1 MTFDDCGYLLVKT
14 VLSERECE
22 LLSTYCLI
30 DEKVRPNFD
39 SADVPDTHFKTSDL
53 LSTALLV
60 TIQKDVERLSEMKLV
75 PTSSHFRV
83 YRKDS
88 YLTRHHDQK
97 ECCQLTASINVGSR
111 LPDGYEGWPVYLE
124 GQPFVLEVGDML
136 LFKGHEFYHSRDT
149 FDVPEYCYQI
159 QFFMH
164 YVEEGAEIIDEY
176 KGVEGV
182 GFL

>member
-1 MTFDDCGYLLVKT
+1 MDFVDCGYLLVKSFLT
-14 VLSERECE
+14 ERECE
-22 LLSTYCLI
+22 ILSTYALI

-53 LSTALLV
+53 LSTSLLV
-60 TIQKDVERLSEMKLV
+60 SIQKDVERLSGLSLV

-83 YRKDS
+83 YRDGS
-88 YLTRHHDQK
+88 YLTKHHDQN
-97 ECCQLTASINVGSR
+97 ECCQVTASINVGSH

-124 GQPFVLEVGDML
+124 NHPFVLEVGDML
-136 LFKGHEFYHSRDT
+136 LFKGNEFYHSRDRFT
-149 FDVPEYCYQI
+149 VPDDCYQI

-164 YVEEGAEIIDEY
+164 YVEEGTEIIDEY
-176 KGVEGV
+176 KGVEGL